1 MDKKYEL
8 LKDDTIKMQG
18 AKLYRIRALK
28 DFGTVKAG
36 DLGGYVQSE
45 SNLSQSGDCWV
56 RGNGIACGDAFISGN
71 AIIGN
76 NAIVGKIPTRIS
88 IIVNAIRKLIKKVFD

>member
-1 MDKKYEL
+1 MKKYEL
-8 LKDDTIKMQG
+8 LQNDTIKMQG

-28 DFGTVKAG
+28 DFDTVKAG

-56 RGNGIACGDAFISGN
+56 RENGIACGDAFISGN

-76 NAIVGKIPTRIS
+76 AIVGEIPTRIS
-88 IIVNAIRKLIKKVFD
+88 IIVNAIRKLIKKVFG